1 MDHPE
6 GSVSQR
12 ADRVDV
18 DRRVRL
24 EFRGTLLSSDGGL
37 LVTRGLNNVL
47 GLSDRASASLDV
59 AVGDLPSPTLQA
71 RFYPMH
77 IVTTLCH

>member
-24 EFRGTLLSSDGGL
+24 EFRGTLLSFDGGL
-37 LVTRGLNNVL
+37 LVTRELNNVL
-47 GLSDRASASLDV
+47 GLSDRRLR
-59 AVGDLPSPTLQA
+59 L
-71 RFYPMH
+71 
-77 IVTTLCH
+77 